1 MCDVAIVGAGPAG
14 LTAGIYAARA
24 GLSVTLFEGLLVGGQ
39 LTSIDQLENYP
50 GFSQGIS
57 GFDIALEMRS
67 QAERF
72 GATIVSDTI
81 NSIQKTD
88 SGFVLTGSSQTYQ
101 AKSVIVATGAKP
113 RRFVHKD
120 LSSLEGR
127 GVSYCATCD
136 GNFFKGSDVCIVGG
150 GDTACADA
158 IYLSRI
164 CETVHLVH
172 RRDQLRAHHWYA
184 QKVESLSNVNIHWNS
199 VLDDVETHEGSLSGI
214 VIEDV
219 ITHETKSISCRGLFI
234 AIGTDPDTAWISS
247 LVACDES
254 GYIIADEGG
263 KTNVDGLFVA
273 GDVRSTPLRQVVTA
287 TADGALAAEA
297 CVKYLASC

>member
-1 MCDVAIVGAGPAG
+1 MVDVAIVGSGPAG

-24 GLSVTLFEGLLVGGQ
+24 GLSVSIYEGLLVGGQ

-50 GFSQGIS
+50 GFAQGVN

-72 GATIVSDTI
+72 GAAIVSDMIT
-81 NSIQKTD
+81 SIEKTD
-88 SGFVLTGSSQTYQ
+88 SDFVLGGSSQSYQ
-101 AKSVIVATGAKP
+101 AKTVIIATGAKP
-113 RRFVHKD
+113 RRFSHLD
-120 LSSLEGR
+120 LGDLEGR

-136 GNFFKGSDVCIVGG
+136 GNFFRGSDVCIVGG

-164 CETVHLVH
+164 CTTVHLVH
-172 RRDQLRAHHWYA
+172 RRDKLRAHHWYA
-184 QKVESLSNVNIHWNS
+184 QKVASLPNVEIHWNS
-199 VLDDVETHEGSLSGI
+199 ILRDVKKEDGSLSGV

-219 ITHETKSISCRGLFI
+219 TNHLSNEIACRGLFV
-234 AIGTDPDTAWISS
+234 AIGTNPDTEWLSS
-247 LVACDES
+247 LVDCDDA

-263 KTNVDGLFVA
+263 KTNVEGLFVA

-297 CVKYLASC
+297 CVKYLAS